1 MIDYFGELIFELI
14 FAALL
19 FCIIFSLF
27 ARNSFYIYKFSKGG
41 IDIKRFFKVY
51 RINFNDITN
60 IQVIDSRSDLT
71 SFRSESVSRKSV
83 RVLMDKLFPTEALII
98 ATNGRIQIWILSTTP
113 LDYIKENVS
122 KINIDDR
129 RV

>member
-27 ARNSFYIYKFSKGG
+27 ARNSFYIYKFSNGG

-51 RINFNDITN
+51 RMNFNDITN
-60 IQVIDSRSDLT
+60 SQVIDSRSDLT

-83 RVLMDKLFPTEALII
+83 RVLMDKLYPTEALII